1 MPNWCSNSIVVT
13 GKKGIIDLILTKVN
27 LIQFDEVK
35 ENTRIGVFEELI
47 GLGNIDRDK
56 YDGGEWYDHNHNR
69 FGTKWDISKDDFLDS
84 LDDWQDGEEAGFST
98 HFNTAWS
105 PPKAFIENFTKEYG
119 VEVEMDSEEG
129 GNDFYFKG
137 KCIDGEWVIHD
148 SLDFG
153 EGQYTY
159 NEEYFWEGY
168 LMWNIESLWEEYGA
182 TIDGTIIDG
191 EDYAGAIK
199 QIKKDYSYCS
209 DKDIQEIIKMYDEY
223 RKDELDKIAEEKK
236 KKEETLTTP

>member
-56 YDGGEWYDHNHNR
+56 YDGGEWYDHNISR
-69 FGTKWDISKDDFLDS
+69 FGTKWDISKDDFLGS
-84 LDDWQDGEEAGFST
+84 LDDWQDGEEAGFSA
-98 HFNTAWS
+98 HFDTAWS
-105 PPKAFIENFTKEYG
+105 PPKEFIENFTKEYG

-159 NEEYFWEGY
+159 NEDYFWEGY
-168 LMWNIESLWEEYGA
+168 LVWQIESLWEDYGI
-182 TIDGTIIDG
+182 TTDDD
-191 EDYAGAIK
+191 EENYDDAIE
-199 QIKKDYSYCS
+199 QIKTDYSYCS

-223 RKDELDKIAEEKK
+223 RKDKLDKIAEEKK

>member
-13 GKKGIIDLILTKVN
+13 GKKEIIHLILTKVN
-27 LIQFDEVK
+27 LIQFDEEK

-47 GLGNIDRDK
+47 GLGDIDRDK
-56 YDGGEWYDHNHNR
+56 YDAGEWYDHNLNR
-69 FGTKWDISKDDFLDS
+69 FGTKWDIGKDDFLGS
-84 LDDWQDGEEAGFST
+84 LDDWEEGEEAGFSV
-98 HFNTAWS
+98 HFDTAWS
-105 PPKAFIENFTKEYG
+105 PPQSFVEHFSREYG

-137 KCIDGEWVIHD
+137 KCVDGEWVIHD

-159 NEEYFWEGY
+159 NEDYFWEGY
-168 LMWNIESLWEEYGA
+168 MIWNIESLWDDFGITTDDELENY
-182 TIDGTIIDG
+182 D
-191 EDYAGAIK
+191 GAIE
-199 QIKKDYSYCS
+199 QIKTNYSYCS
-209 DKDIQEIIKMYDEY
+209 DKDIQEIIKMYNEY

-236 KKEETLTTP
+236 KKEEILTTP